1 MTSYIIHL
9 CVYPKSRQFLTLS
22 RFKRVFFSSVATYFL
37 SSHVRSG
44 ANIVG
49 YENIVLYIERALIST
64 DEGSRSIMVFAAA
77 VSVPQSSPCTTTT
90 PNLLLTQHSIH
101 LTSNSLRLW
110 LNRN

>member
-1 MTSYIIHL
+1 MTSYMIHL

-49 YENIVLYIERALIST
+49 YENIV
-64 DEGSRSIMVFAAA
+64 
-77 VSVPQSSPCTTTT
+77 
-90 PNLLLTQHSIH
+90 
-101 LTSNSLRLW
+101 
-110 LNRN
+110 

>member
-49 YENIVLYIERALIST
+49 YENIVLYIERAFPLTRDQGLSWCLP
-64 DEGSRSIMVFAAA
+64 
-77 VSVPQSSPCTTTT
+77 PQFPFRKA
-90 PNLLLTQHSIH
+90 PLLPPPPPICC
-101 LTSNSLRLW
+101 
-110 LNRN
+110 